1 MSASI
6 NDEHFRNTL
15 YSWPEAGMILFYEN
29 FYHKLLRIAD
39 MHTRDRKSS
48 EDVLQEV
55 FADVWKRHKEI
66 GQMRD
71 EPIER
76 YLIKAVQYSSITHY
90 KKRVRT
96 AECETQYYYAN
107 SESLAD
113 TPAESDSSSTN
124 DQRLMKLIAGTFP
137 DREKECLLLRME
149 GLPVKEIARQLG
161 ITRKAVERNLTRAR
175 KRFRRFG
182 SRFY

>member
-1 MSASI
+1 MSASV

-15 YSWPEAGMILFYEN
+15 YSWPEAGVILFYEN

-39 MHTRDRKSS
+39 IYTRDRKSS

-55 FADVWKRHKEI
+55 FTDVWKRHKEI
-66 GQMRD
+66 GRMRD

-76 YLIKAVQYSSITHY
+76 YLIRAVQYSSISHY
-90 KKRVRT
+90 KRRVRT
-96 AECETQYYYAN
+96 ADCETQYYYATTEARLHATAGPDN
-107 SESLAD
+107 HCTD
-113 TPAESDSSSTN
+113 DR
-124 DQRLMKLIAGTFP
+124 RLMKLIAGTFP
-137 DREKECLLLRME
+137 PREKNCLILKME
-149 GLPVKEIARQLG
+149 GLSVEEIARQLG

-175 KRFRRFG
+175 KRFKRFG